1 MLRPRAWHIE
11 TSPSRIQVRAA
22 GRATNLVV
30 YIAAALDEL
39 DASKR
44 SAWQRIDAET
54 SALPADLS
62 VARMNGALDLDTI
75 HIVGR
80 GGAA

>member
-11 TSPSRIQVRAA
+11 TSPSRIQVRPA

-30 YIAAALDEL
+30 FIAAALDEL
-39 DASKR
+39 GAAR
-44 SAWQRIDAET
+44 RGSAWQRIET
-54 SALPADLS
+54 SQLPAELG
-62 VARMNGALDLDTI
+62 VARMNGALDLDPI